1 MDAKFATPD
10 GLDISAMDN
19 FVRNTLDLTNRVDIK
34 WLMDHFPEYA
44 QRILPQFYTV
54 DELGHTIEVLVT
66 PFGAAIIEGPISV
79 LRYFL
84 RVALRAMRW

>member
-1 MDAKFATPD
+1 MDGERLPFASSHAGRND
-10 GLDISAMDN
+10 GRITESEVAELRAEMDN

-54 DELGHTIEVLVT
+54 DELGHTSEVLVT
-66 PFGAAIIEGPISV
+66 PFGAAIIE
-79 LRYFL
+79 
-84 RVALRAMRW
+84 A